1 MISSR
6 KLLAPAKINLTL
18 EILRKREDGYH
29 GLRSVMVPVGLCDE
43 IDIGPSPSGFGFHCD
58 QPQIAS
64 GDNLV
69 LRAFHMLDVAHSQV
83 RIELRKRIPVQA
95 GLGGGSSDA
104 AAILLAAMDG
114 SFGAPEKRDWL
125 AIARSLGSDVPFF
138 LARTGAL
145 VEAAGERFT
154 PVGALPDWWCVIV
167 KPSVAVS
174 TAQAFA
180 WIDELD
186 RSVTSRS
193 SSISLRMNEALQRAQ
208 FEEVLALLQNDFH
221 DVLVARSPEIAN
233 TITAM
238 EHAGARHPML
248 SGSGSACFALAE
260 HKDEAQRIADA
271 LNGSDIGSIFVAPF
285 INDQSWKGA
294 L

>member
-6 KLLAPAKINLTL
+6 SLLAPAKINLTL

-29 GLRSVMVPVGLCDE
+29 GLRSVIVPIGLYDE
-43 IDIGPSPSGFGFHCD
+43 IDIAHNASGFSFSCD
-58 QPQIAS
+58 QPEIAS
-64 GDNLV
+64 SDNLV
-69 LRAFHMLDVAHSQV
+69 LRAFHMLDVAHPHV

-114 SFGAPEKRDWL
+114 AFGAPEKRDWL

-145 VEAAGERFT
+145 VEATGERFT

-180 WIDELD
+180 WIDEHE
-186 RSVTSRS
+186 RAVTARS

-208 FEEVLALLQNDFH
+208 FAEVLALLQNDFH
-221 DVLVARSPEIAN
+221 DVLVARSPEIAE
-233 TITAM
+233 TITALQR
-238 EHAGARHPML
+238 AGAQRPML
-248 SGSGSACFALAE
+248 SGSGSACFALTE
-260 HKDEAQRIADA
+260 HQDEAQRIADA
-271 LNGSDIGSIFVAPF
+271 LKNSDSGSVFVAPF
-285 INDQSWKGA
+285 VNDQSWKGA
-294 L
+294 W